1 MAPLT
6 KILLGINAVES
17 TTKVRAGIAAARVRT
32 LPAAI
37 GPVLVGSGLAWADD
51 QFIFLPFLAAL
62 VAAIL
67 IQVGT
72 NYANDYSDFVRGV
85 DTEAR
90 LGDPRMTQ
98 TGQLT
103 AAAVRGGAA
112 LSFALAIVI
121 GTYLVWR
128 GGWPVVTIGLAS
140 IAAGICYTGGPWPFG
155 YHGLGDLFVMVFF
168 GPIAVAGTYY
178 VQALNWNHGTL
189 LAGLG
194 VGALTT
200 AILVVNNLRDHS
212 TDRVAGKRTLTVFI
226 GKRSTQIE
234 YTLLLLIAAAVP
246 VLGTVWFD
254 WPILVLLSLGAL
266 VAVGSSLRIVWT
278 YEDPRELNS
287 ALAAT
292 AGTTGAYGF
301 LFALGCIW

>member
-1 MAPLT
+1 M
-6 KILLGINAVES
+6 ES
-17 TTKVRAGIAAARVRT
+17 TARVRAGIAAARVRT

-37 GPVLVGSGLAWADD
+37 GPVLVGSGIAWADD
-51 QFIFLPFLAAL
+51 QFIVLPFLATLAAAL
-62 VAAIL
+62 L

-72 NYANDYSDFVRGV
+72 NYANDYFDFIHGV

-103 AAAVRGGAA
+103 AAVVRGGAA
-112 LSFALAIVI
+112 LSFSLAIVV

-178 VQALNWNHGTL
+178 IQALNWNYGTL

-212 TDRVAGKRTLTVFI
+212 TDRVSGKRTLAVLM

-234 YTLLLLIAAAVP
+234 YTLLLLIAATVP
-246 VLGTVWFD
+246 VLGTVWLD
-254 WPILVLLSLGAL
+254 WPILVLLSSGAL

-287 ALAAT
+287 ALSAT
-292 AGTTGAYGF
+292 AGITGAYGL